1 MTHQIKYSTLRV
13 READLKLVLMGEQ
26 TFSISKRQLREKEIK
41 KILSEFKTS
50 YSLDEKAFSPK
61 PKAEIAET
69 GDEAIIFIDNRP
81 VILRKGGKLFPTLT
95 FNEALEK
102 LPKAVVDMGA
112 IPHICNGADI
122 MAPGIRSIEGTFQEG
137 ATILV
142 VDEKYR
148 KPLAIG
154 STLMNS
160 SQMKEM
166 KQGKVVSNIHFVG
179 DQIWQIIRQK

>member
-1 MTHQIKYSTLRV
+1 M
-13 READLKLVLMGEQ
+13 
-26 TFSISKRQLREKEIK
+26 REKEVK
-41 KILSEFKTS
+41 KILSEFETS
-50 YSLDEKAFSPK
+50 YSLDEKTFSPK

-69 GDEAIIFIDNRP
+69 GDEALIFIDNRP
-81 VILRKGGKLFPTLT
+81 VILKKGGKLFPALT
-95 FNEALEK
+95 FNEVLEK

-137 ATILV
+137 ETILV

-166 KQGKVVSNIHFVG
+166 KQGKVIANIHFVG

>member
-1 MTHQIKYSTLRV
+1 
-13 READLKLVLMGEQ
+13 MGEQ
-26 TFSISKRQLREKEIK
+26 TFSISKRQLREKEVK

-50 YSLDEKAFSPK
+50 YIIDEKTFSPNL
-61 PKAEIAET
+61 KAEIADI
-69 GDEAIIFIDNRP
+69 GDEALIFIDNRP
-81 VILRKGGKLFPTLT
+81 VILRKGGKLFPALT
-95 FNEALEK
+95 FNEALET

-122 MAPGIRSIEGTFQEG
+122 MAPGIRSIEGSFQEG

-160 SQMKEM
+160 NQMKEM
-166 KQGKVVSNIHFVG
+166 KQGKVISNIHFVG

>member
-1 MTHQIKYSTLRV
+1 
-13 READLKLVLMGEQ
+13 MGEQ
-26 TFSISKRQLREKEIK
+26 TFSISKRQLREKEVK

-50 YSLDEKAFSPK
+50 YSIDEKTFSPK
-61 PKAEIAET
+61 LKAEIAET
-69 GDEAIIFIDNRP
+69 GDEALIFIEDRP
-81 VILRKGGKLFPTLT
+81 AILRKGGKLFPTLT

-137 ATILV
+137 AAILV

-154 STLMNS
+154 STIANS
-160 SQMKEM
+160 KQMKEM
-166 KQGKVVSNIHFVG
+166 KQGKVISNIHFVG

>member
-1 MTHQIKYSTLRV
+1 
-13 READLKLVLMGEQ
+13 MGER
-26 TFSISKRQLREKEIK
+26 TFPISKRQLREKEIK
-41 KILSEFKTS
+41 KILSEFKAS
-50 YSLDEKAFSPK
+50 YSIAQKTFSPK

-69 GDEAIIFIDNRP
+69 GDEALIFIDNRP

-95 FNEALEK
+95 FIEALNA

-122 MAPGIRSIEGTFQEG
+122 MAPGIRSIDGTFQEG

-142 VDEKYR
+142 ADERFR

-154 STLMNS
+154 LTLANS
-160 SQMKEM
+160 NQMKEL
-166 KQGKVVSNIHFVG
+166 KQGKAISNIHFVG
-179 DQIWQIIRQK
+179 DQIWQILRQKMEPSSQ

>member
-1 MTHQIKYSTLRV
+1 M
-13 READLKLVLMGEQ
+13 EEQ
-26 TFSISKRQLREKEIK
+26 TLAISKRQLREKEIK
-41 KILSEFKTS
+41 KVLSEFKAS
-50 YSLDEKAFSPK
+50 YSFDEKTFSPK
-61 PKAEIAET
+61 PKAELAET
-69 GDEAIIFIDNRP
+69 GDEALIFIDNRP
-81 VILRKGGKLFPTLT
+81 VILRKGGKLFPALT
-95 FNEALEK
+95 FNEALNA

-137 ATILV
+137 AIILV

-154 STLMNS
+154 STMVKSN
-160 SQMKEM
+160 QMKEI
-166 KQGKVVSNIHFVG
+166 KQGKVISNIHYVG

>member
-1 MTHQIKYSTLRV
+1 
-13 READLKLVLMGEQ
+13 MGEES
-26 TFSISKRQLREKEIK
+26 FSISKRQLREKEIK
-41 KILSEFKTS
+41 KILLEFRTL
-50 YSLDEKAFSPK
+50 YGLDEKTFSPK
-61 PKAEIAET
+61 LKAEIAET
-69 GDEAIIFIDNRP
+69 ADEALIFIDDRP
-81 VILRKGGKLFPTLT
+81 VILRKGGKLFPALT

-102 LPKAVVDMGA
+102 LPKAIVDMGA

-137 ATILV
+137 STILV

-154 STLMNS
+154 STLINS

-166 KQGKVVSNIHFVG
+166 KQGKVIANIHFVG
-179 DQIWQIIRQK
+179 DQIWKIIRQK